1 MISFQ
6 GNFVQAAKCLS
17 CRCVPKQG
25 TLEASKDDPYLP
37 VKEEAVVTFDDRGIV
52 AVEGAKYFVRQML
65 RVDVDSFKRAW
76 PTRGR

>member
-37 VKEEAVVTFDDRGIV
+37 VKEEAVVTCSAG
-52 AVEGAKYFVRQML
+52 
-65 RVDVDSFKRAW
+65 
-76 PTRGR
+76 GRREDQAC